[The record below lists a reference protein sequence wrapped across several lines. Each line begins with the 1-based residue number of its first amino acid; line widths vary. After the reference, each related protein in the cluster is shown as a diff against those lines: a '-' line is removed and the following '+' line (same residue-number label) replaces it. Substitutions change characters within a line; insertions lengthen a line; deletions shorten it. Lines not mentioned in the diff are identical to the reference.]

1 MPLSALGEWGN
12 GNTDT
17 GPEHV
22 LAIQKY
28 LVLEL
33 NNLMNMWEAV
43 IKKLC
48 GANTNSL
55 AFTLKAAVIAIPSLL
70 STSPHLC
77 DSLQVFFF
85 TRPVWLYKLSLA
97 AQELVTSPDP

>member
-1 MPLSALGEWGN
+1 MPLSAWGERGN

-33 NNLMNMWEAV
+33 NNLMNMWEAD
-43 IKKLC
+43 IKKNYVEQTQIL
-48 GANTNSL
+48 L
-55 AFTLKAAVIAIPSLL
+55 HSLL
-70 STSPHLC
+70 
-77 DSLQVFFF
+77 
-85 TRPVWLYKLSLA
+85 KLL
-97 AQELVTSPDP
+97 